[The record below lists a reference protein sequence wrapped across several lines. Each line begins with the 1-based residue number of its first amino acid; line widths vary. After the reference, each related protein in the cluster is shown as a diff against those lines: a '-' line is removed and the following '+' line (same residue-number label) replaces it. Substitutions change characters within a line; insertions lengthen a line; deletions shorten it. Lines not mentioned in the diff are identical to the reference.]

1 MRRHASVYSTVPL
14 PASESELAERKPV
27 SVQPGSGEGAVHGG
41 ETSKGLGSGPGWL
54 RQCGVS
60 GLILAAMA
68 LGMALALWWNWP
80 VVVGLA
86 RFSAE
91 NGGPF

>member
-1 MRRHASVYSTVPL
+1 MRIHASVYSTVPL

-41 ETSKGLGSGPGWL
+41 ETSKGLGSGVGWL

-60 GLILAAMA
+60 GLILAATA

-80 VVVGLA
+80 VVVEIA
-86 RFSAE
+86 QFSAE